1 MKSVANRRVESGG
14 EPVDHDRP
22 RILLET
28 RRILVARRKGV
39 VVGDEKVT
47 VVLVLELY
55 PVLERTVVIA
65 EMQAAVGRIPERTR
79 RGVIAVELKSWPC
92 AFSMT

>member
-1 MKSVANRRVESGG
+1 
-14 EPVDHDRP
+14 
-22 RILLET
+22 
-28 RRILVARRKGV
+28 V

-65 EMQAAVGRIPERTR
+65 EMQAARRAHPGEDSARRDCGRAQKLALRIFDDLI
-79 RGVIAVELKSWPC
+79 V
-92 AFSMT
+92 